1 MGPFEMVAIIV
12 VATCVAGVV
21 KSWLKHKGGG
31 AAQLS
36 AEQEARISQLE
47 ARVRELEAAV
57 ADPDAQLRDQ
67 FRTLERS

>member
-1 MGPFEMVAIIV
+1 MGPFEMVSIIV

-21 KSWLKHKGGG
+21 KSWLKHKDGGV
-31 AAQLS
+31 AQLN
-36 AEQEARISQLE
+36 AEQEARISRLE
-47 ARVRELEAAV
+47 ARVRDLEAAV

>member
-1 MGPFEMVAIIV
+1 MGPFEMIAVVV
-12 VATCVAGVV
+12 VASCVASVV

-31 AAQLS
+31 VAALS
-36 AEQEARISQLE
+36 AEQDARISQLE